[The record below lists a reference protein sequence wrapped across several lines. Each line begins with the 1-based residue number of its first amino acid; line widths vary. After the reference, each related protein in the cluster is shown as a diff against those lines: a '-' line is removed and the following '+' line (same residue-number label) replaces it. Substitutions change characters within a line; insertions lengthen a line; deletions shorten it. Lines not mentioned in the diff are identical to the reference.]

1 MLKIGGLPLWN
12 VYIVSAFFSD
22 YCLPNWRCG
31 FWSALVRTCIE
42 LQSIATI
49 LVSITSY
56 SLSLLLLSHFTLTL
70 IRLCKLSKLCSF
82 FIICCHA
89 FGSPISYLSPGFLIK
104 VGFLLVVSIYS
115 SPLSEA
121 VSIILSGVVLCSI
134 KEGLIYP
141 FSARCSKT
149 RLLYGACPLRM
160 RSLNCRLLTFVRN
173 A

>member
-12 VYIVSAFFSD
+12 VCIVSVFFSD
-22 YCLPNWRCG
+22 YSLPNWICG

-56 SLSLLLLSHFTLTL
+56 SLSLLLLLSHLTLTL
-70 IRLCKLSKLCSF
+70 TSSCKLSKLCSF

-89 FGSPISYLSPGFLIK
+89 FGSAISYFSPGFLIK

-134 KEGLIYP
+134 KAGLIYP
-141 FSARCSKT
+141 FSARWSKT
-149 RLLYGACPLRM
+149 RLL
-160 RSLNCRLLTFVRN
+160 
-173 A
+173 